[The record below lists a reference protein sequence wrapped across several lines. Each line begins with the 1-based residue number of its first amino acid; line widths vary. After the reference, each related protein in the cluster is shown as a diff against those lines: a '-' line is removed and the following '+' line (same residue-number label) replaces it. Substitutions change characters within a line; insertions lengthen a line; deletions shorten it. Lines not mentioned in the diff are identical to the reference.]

1 MKRNISKQLKLSEKI
16 IINKLLKKLNFKKL
30 GTYNFENDGA
40 YLNISKKYKNV
51 VTTDTI
57 IENID
62 FFKKDPPE
70 SIAQKLICTNLSDL
84 SAMGSIPKAYTLN
97 LSITPSIDFKW
108 LKKFTNRLFI
118 LQKKYKIY
126 LLGGD
131 ISKSKELNLT
141 STFFGESE
149 KKYILSQNK
158 CILGEDIWVTGN
170 LGNSYLGYK
179 ILKNTKLKINKKHL
193 DYFVNSYHYPEPCMF
208 GNIAS
213 KYISSAI
220 DISDGFYGDLN
231 KILNNNLGAKL
242 SIKNIPISNTLKS
255 IIFSNSSIININ
267 DILNWGD
274 NYQLIFTSNKK
285 FKNTI
290 IKLAKKH
297 HVKLSNVG
305 SIIKKKG
312 IYDDSMSLIK
322 NIRSFD
328 HFSLKS

>member
-1 MKRNISKQLKLSEKI
+1 MKKNISEQFQLSENL

-40 YLNISKKYKNV
+40 YFNISNKFKTV

-62 FFKKDPPE
+62 FFEKDPPE

-97 LSITPSIDFKW
+97 LSITPSIDIYW
-108 LKKFTNRLFI
+108 LKKFTDRLLI

-141 STFFGESE
+141 STFFGESK

-158 CILGEDIWVTGN
+158 CALGEDIWVTGN

-179 ILKNTKLKINKKHL
+179 ILKKTKLKITKKHL
-193 DYFVNSYHYPEPCMF
+193 DYFVKCYRYPKPCMF
-208 GNIAS
+208 GNIAF
-213 KYISSAI
+213 KYISSAS

-242 SIKNIPISNTLKS
+242 NVKNIPISNNLKS
-255 IIFSNSSIININ
+255 IILLNSSIININ

-274 NYQLIFTSNKK
+274 DYQLIFTANKK
-285 FKNTI
+285 FRNTL
-290 IKLAKKH
+290 IKLAKKN

-312 IYDDSMSLIK
+312 IFDDSMTLIE